1 MYILNTSAKRNL
13 MFTLNVDSYN
23 TYSSVCHEARDTG
36 LPLKHEVIPGG
47 VKPQCKSLRKMHNFF
62 EYKSFLHNTE
72 TYILLRQRKNSN
84 IRVILNAL

>member
-36 LPLKHEVIPGG
+36 LPLKHEVILGG
-47 VKPQCKSLRKMHNFF
+47 SSHSAK
-62 EYKSFLHNTE
+62 
-72 TYILLRQRKNSN
+72 
-84 IRVILNAL
+84 A